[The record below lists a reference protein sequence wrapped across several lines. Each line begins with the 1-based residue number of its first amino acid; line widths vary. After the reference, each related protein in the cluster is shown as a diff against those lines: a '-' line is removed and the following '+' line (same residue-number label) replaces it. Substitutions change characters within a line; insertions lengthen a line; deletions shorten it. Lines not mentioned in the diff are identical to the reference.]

1 MRVMYVGCG
10 LSSSTQLARA
20 PAVAD
25 VVAMRVAA
33 ILLFAASSSSMLLV
47 NKLALRRMPLP
58 CALAC
63 LQFAAAALFCGTLR
77 LFGSVGVDALSWTAA
92 RLYAV
97 YVVVFGAAIWTNMQA
112 LQHSNVETL
121 IVCRACG
128 PLLVCALERLA
139 LRRPWP
145 PPRALLALL
154 GILGS
159 AAGYV
164 ASDRAFALEGAAA
177 YRWVGAYFV
186 SICASDVFGKHVVSS
201 HRFRSVWSSVL
212 YTNAL
217 SVPPMAAL
225 GALTGERARAAA
237 LPALGGAELAL
248 LALSCAASVAI
259 SATGWRCRGELSA
272 TGYTVLG
279 VANKMLTVLAN
290 AFVADDR
297 ASAVGVGCLVAC
309 LLCAAAYSLE
319 PPRRAEEKR
328 T

>member
-1 MRVMYVGCG
+1 MYVGCG
-10 LSSSTQLARA
+10 LEPTLDAARESARRSPSTRG
-20 PAVAD
+20 
-25 VVAMRVAA
+25 AMKTAA
-33 ILLFAASSSSMLLV
+33 IPMILLFAASSSSMLLV

-58 CALAC
+58 CALAV
-63 LQFAAAALFCGTLR
+63 LQFAAAAAFCGTLR
-77 LFGSVGVDALSWTAA
+77 VFGSVGVDALSWTAA

-97 YVVVFGAAIWTNMQA
+97 YVLVFGAAIWTNMQA

-139 LRRPWP
+139 LRRQWP

-225 GALTGERARAAA
+225 ARSPASARARPRCRRSAA
-237 LPALGGAELAL
+237 PARAPRAVVRRVG
-248 LALSCAASVAI
+248 AI
-259 SATGWRCRGELSA
+259 SATGWRCRGDSPPPGTPCSAWRTRCSSPTPLSPTTA
-272 TGYTVLG
+272 PPPS
-279 VANKMLTVLAN
+279 
-290 AFVADDR
+290 
-297 ASAVGVGCLVAC
+297 ASAPRRVPALRRRR
-309 LLCAAAYSLE
+309 SLE
-319 PPRRAEEKR
+319 PPEAEEKR